1 MSGGERSE
9 QQVMVRRTIR
19 LRHFSAFDM
28 IQFLYKRTRISIVMT
43 NTERALFCPF
53 LSHLEL

>member
-28 IQFLYKRTRISIVMT
+28 IQFLYKRTRIYIVMT
-43 NTERALFCPF
+43 NTERALFCKKIV
-53 LSHLEL
+53 HLKL